1 MSQNKTIVPGVDFD
15 KLNKEGVADSFYES
29 LYSRTSANDNHTFI
43 GSSELINQHAETISS
58 APVSNSQKHTI
69 SENYR
74 TLKIKE
80 RVIVGVLFSIS
91 KGLLGEIIPIYLGK
105 NIIGKNENCDIV
117 LSENTVSAEHA
128 IIHTRKN
135 ENWIEATITDF
146 NSMYGTIVNDVD
158 ARYDTLPIHE
168 NDVITIGQ
176 HYRFIIKL
184 FEAEGYN
191 LYEDAEFEDSSEGL
205 PSTTATCKPSTTQ
218 DNSEA
223 DFYSPSSRNNDSS
236 RTVIY

>member
-15 KLNKEGVADSFYES
+15 NLNKEGAADSFYES

-43 GSSELINQHAETISS
+43 GSGELINLQAESIPST
-58 APVSNSQKHTI
+58 PVSNSQKHII
-69 SENYR
+69 SENCR

-105 NIIGKNENCDIV
+105 NIIGKNENCDVV

-135 ENWIEATITDF
+135 ENGIEATITDF
-146 NSMYGTIVNDVD
+146 NSMYGTIVNDAD

-184 FEAEGYN
+184 FETEKYD
-191 LYEDAEFEDSSEGL
+191 LYEDAEFEDSSEAHS
-205 PSTTATCKPSTTQ
+205 STAFTTSSNAQ
-218 DNSEA
+218 DNPGA

-236 RTVIY
+236 RTVIH

>member
-1 MSQNKTIVPGVDFD
+1 MSQNKTIVPGVDYD
-15 KLNKEGVADSFYES
+15 NLNKEGAADSFYES
-29 LYSRTSANDNHTFI
+29 LYSRTSANENHTFI
-43 GSSELINQHAETISS
+43 GSGELINQQTESNPS
-58 APVSNSQKHTI
+58 GPVSNSQKHII
-69 SENYR
+69 SENCR
-74 TLKIKE
+74 TLRIKE

-105 NIIGKNENCDIV
+105 NIIGKNEHCDIV
-117 LSENTVSAEHA
+117 LSENTVSTEHA

-135 ENWIEATITDF
+135 ENGIKVTITDY
-146 NSMYGTIVNDVD
+146 NSMYGTIVNDED

-184 FEAEGYN
+184 FETERYN
-191 LYEDAEFEDSSEGL
+191 LYEDSEFEDSSEGHF
-205 PSTTATCKPSTTQ
+205 STAATTPNNTQ
-218 DNSEA
+218 DNPEA

-236 RTVIY
+236 HTLIY